1 MEMKHPFKQKKN
13 NGLLIREFNKDVD
26 SDELVWH
33 RDRDDRYVTV
43 NRGRGWKLQLENH
56 LPVTLSPGKTYFI
69 PARTYHRV
77 LKGQSNLVVTIKED
91 TTMKITKKKLT
102 QLISELSIPNPR
114 RIDDQDELNLEIAMK
129 IKDMMSPDRAL
140 GMPEA
145 GFRDLVV
152 DIYETHYDPDKEGW
166 EPYDEDLESI
176 ENHLTVVPLPDDD
189 DYEPEEHDR
198 FYKFEKEYD
207 ESGPSGQSWSFRKNE
222 IRKRIKSVIREVLE
236 EDKSGKGKCPDS
248 GCIKKSGD
256 KWRIISNK
264 TGKLWPQ
271 KYETRK
277 KAESALDAY
286 HASR

>member
-1 MEMKHPFKQKKN
+1 MKYPFKQKKS

-43 NRGRGWKLQLENH
+43 NRGRGWKLQLENQ
-56 LPVTLSPGKTYFI
+56 LPVSLSPGKTYFI
-69 PARTYHRV
+69 PAKTYHRV
-77 LKGQSNLVVTIKED
+77 LKGQSNLVVTIKEGKK
-91 TTMKITKKKLT
+91 MKITKKQLVKLINES
-102 QLISELSIPNPR
+102 ISIRNPKY
-114 RIDDQDELNLEIAMK
+114 IDDPDELNLQVAMK
-129 IKDMMSPDRAL
+129 IKDMIPVEEVLRMSDDKL
-140 GMPEA
+140 KDLMIGVYEEHFDPENE
-145 GFRDLVV
+145 GWDPHPE
-152 DIYETHYDPDKEGW
+152 DISDVQDHLTIVPLPGDDDYDPD
-166 EPYDEDLESI
+166 
-176 ENHLTVVPLPDDD
+176 
-189 DYEPEEHDR
+189 EHDR
-198 FYKFEKEYD
+198 FYDFETEYD
-207 ESGPSGQSWSFRKNE
+207 EYGPYGTSYSFRKNE
-222 IRKRIKSVIREVLE
+222 IRKRIKSVIQEVLE